1 MKKKRLYYCENL
13 RQSGWAIRVHGG
25 LAIQRPQVQVSPS
38 DLTLVKLST
47 KPKSLFSGCPL
58 GTGDQRILCLL
69 CRILQL
75 TFHSLRPFF
84 YSDMEPLLKYSPVR
98 LHLSPLLEFLMKTMC
113 SGPRFGYAPWLAC
126 SNSHCR
132 LPIML
137 KWNLKFIFSNSLSP
151 LGTQNKDLNTASQT
165 LLTRVTLHLQC
176 RLPECGW
183 IFWGSHE
190 VDSSAI
196 HQFSLLNSQLIF

>member
-1 MKKKRLYYCENL
+1 MKIWGRVVE
-13 RQSGWAIRVHGG
+13 QSGCMVDLQSKGPTFKSHLLTKLW
-25 LAIQRPQVQVSPS
+25 LNCQRN
-38 DLTLVKLST
+38 ST
-47 KPKSLFSGCPL
+47 KIFVLRVFIRHWRSENSLFIMQNSVVNIPY
-58 GTGDQRILCLL
+58 
-69 CRILQL
+69 
-75 TFHSLRPFF
+75 SLRPFF

-165 LLTRVTLHLQC
+165 LLTKVTLHLQC

-183 IFWGSHE
+183 IFWGSRE
-190 VDSSAI
+190 FDSSAI